1 VDVEDVM
8 DGMARAAVLAAIGI
22 GLRHRHLHL
31 LRLLLLLP
39 RCLSPSL
46 LTGLKLG
53 VTINHAADQDFVR
66 LPASSATWST

>member
-1 VDVEDVM
+1 VDAEDVV
-8 DGMARAAVLAAIGI
+8 DSMARGAVLAAIGI
-22 GLRHRHLHL
+22 GSRHRHLHL

-53 VTINHAADQDFVR
+53 VIINHSADEDSVR
-66 LPASSATWST
+66 MPASSATWST